1 MKCVIFYDSPQRE
14 LQNAYLI
21 KMELNKRG
29 HDVYI
34 YDLCYLLNTQEQL
47 SFTPDVILVPQLY
60 NSEIINI
67 YKSKFPKD
75 IPMIVNLQCEQ
86 VLSNLWEQKGY
97 HNPKGMAKNAIHLCW
112 GEACRCRLISNGVK
126 KENAVLVGSTSID
139 LDRERFESIYDS
151 KIEFGKKYN
160 LDYDKKWILFISSF
174 SVASNYESNI
184 KFFIETFGKD
194 LATQLI
200 NINKISREEI
210 LKWIE
215 EYIIENDCEF
225 IYRMH
230 PAEQE
235 SPILLELDKKYERF
249 NLIYSDSVRS
259 WIKVCDKVN
268 TWFSTSIIDAY
279 FMNKNCSILRP
290 IELPT
295 DFDSVIMN
303 DADYITSYSDFCNY
317 NNSLNLEYK
326 FPISK
331 ELILKHYY
339 VDENKYAY
347 EKICDLLEDIV
358 KRNIVMKYDL
368 GVGNDMVN
376 DSLEQYL
383 QNDKN
388 ENVNKLENLIKSIDY
403 KGIVVYP
410 IAVKWNPMQRPQYIL
425 KDLAKKGYLCFFID
439 GDYEYAQYNLNKCNI
454 YEKKDTNLYTVF
466 DEKALLYALQTYNPI
481 VLCTWIIQLK
491 WINLLPNK
499 FIWYDI
505 LDKIENFSQYDDDY
519 LNKHENLIKNADFV
533 SYKDTTLQ
541 TYAKDRIDAKL
552 ISDRYYEFI
561 DYNINYK
568 LLKSHAEL
576 IRSDDIDVYTVTFL
590 DKDGYNYFSGGAE
603 RYLNDLYDLVSKF
616 NINLNI
622 YQCGDYQWVRKIG
635 KINVISLAKGIENT
649 QYSLEAIKHCADKF
663 YNYSSNSLLSI
674 YSPFFFR
681 GKYANNNSIGLGH
694 GVSWDHEFL
703 NNLDAQTF
711 WNTNKH
717 IIDSA
722 KAFKEIISVDTNT
735 PNWFQTI
742 DYNTSRKFRVIPN
755 YVDTNVFKPSDNK
768 TNTNK
773 IIITYPRRLYGPRG
787 LYLTLN
793 ILDKILEKYEN
804 VEFNFV
810 GLGVEQDTVN
820 IDKKIEKWGDRV
832 KYYSLLPENMTKP
845 YQISDIVLIPTI
857 YSEGTSLSCLEAMAS
872 KTAIIATR
880 VGGLTDLIIDG
891 YNGKLINPDE
901 KSLLNAIEELI
912 EDKEKREMYAKNAY
926 SVSKAFTKKIWFEK
940 WIEAISQFI
949 DIKSNT
955 FNKIDNIYIK
965 IYANKSICENIQ
977 FKKVI
982 KYLLENKCFVVIKSD
997 LDKEFMYKNSYA
1009 RLQFENI
1016 ESKNYNDKPD
1026 YIVDM
1031 ISKNISNSIS
1041 FEELIK
1047 LFKYN
1052 GK

>member
-21 KMELNKRG
+21 KAELNKRG

-34 YDLCYLLNTQEQL
+34 YDLFYILNIEQPIN
-47 SFTPDVILVPQLY
+47 FTPDVILVPQLY
-60 NSEIINI
+60 NSDIVNI
-67 YKSKFPKD
+67 YKSKFIGNVPR
-75 IPMIVNLQCEQ
+75 IVNLQCEQ

-97 HNPKGMAKNAIHLCW
+97 HNPKGIAKNAIHLCW
-112 GEACRCRLISNGVK
+112 GEDSRCRLISNGVME
-126 KENAVLVGSTSID
+126 ENAVLVGSTSID

-151 KIEFGKKYN
+151 KIEVSKKFN
-160 LDYDKKWILFISSF
+160 LDYKKKWILFISSF
-174 SVASNYESNI
+174 SAASNYESNI
-184 KFFIETFGKD
+184 KFFIETFGES
-194 LATQLI
+194 LATELI
-200 NINKISREEI
+200 NVNRISREEI

-215 EYIIENDCEF
+215 KYIIENDCEF

-235 SPILLELDKKYERF
+235 VPILLDLNEKYERF
-249 NLIYSDSVRS
+249 HLIYSDSVRS

-290 IELPT
+290 IELPPH
-295 DFDSVIMN
+295 FDSVVMN
-303 DADYITSYSDFCNY
+303 DANYITSYNDFCNY
-317 NNSLNLEYK
+317 NNSLDLDCK

-331 ELILKHYY
+331 ELISKYY
-339 VDENKYAY
+339 YIDENKYAY

-358 KRNIVMKYDL
+358 KRNIVMKDDR
-368 GVGNDMVN
+368 GVNGVMIN

-383 QNDKN
+383 QNEKH
-388 ENVNKLENLIKSIDY
+388 ENVNKLEHLIKSVDY
-403 KGIVVYP
+403 KCIVVYP
-410 IAVKWNPMQRPQYIL
+410 IAIKWEPMQRPQYIL
-425 KDLAKKGYLCFFID
+425 EDLAKKGYLCFFID
-439 GDYEYAQYNLNKCNI
+439 GDYESAQYNLNKCTV
-454 YEKKDTNLYTVF
+454 YEKKSVNLYNVF

-505 LDKIENFSQYDDDY
+505 LDKIENFSQYNDDY

-533 SYKDTTLQ
+533 SYKDTTLKQ
-541 TYAKDRIDAKL
+541 YVKNRIDAKL
-552 ISDRYYEFI
+552 VPDGDYEFI

-568 LLKSHAEL
+568 LLRSHAEL

-590 DKDGYNYFSGGAE
+590 DKGGYNYFSGGAE
-603 RYLNDLYDLVSKF
+603 RYLNDLYDLVSKY

-622 YQCGDYQWVRKIG
+622 YQCGDYQWVRRMG
-635 KINVISLAKGIENT
+635 KINVISLAKGVENAE
-649 QYSLEAIKHCADKF
+649 YSLEGIKYCADKF

-674 YSPFFFR
+674 YSPFFYR
-681 GKYANNNSIGLGH
+681 GKYANKNSIGLGH

-703 NNLDAQTF
+703 NNLNAQIF

-742 DYNTSRKFRVIPN
+742 DYNTSRKFKVIPN
-755 YVDTNVFKPSDNK
+755 YADTNVFKPLDNK
-768 TNTNK
+768 KNTNK
-773 IIITYPRRLYGPRG
+773 ITITYPRRLYGPRG

-793 ILDKILEKYEN
+793 VVDKVLEKYEN

-810 GLGVEQDTVN
+810 GLGVEQDTIN

-832 KYYSLLPENMTKP
+832 KYYSLLPEEMMKP

-891 YNGKLINPDE
+891 YNGRLINPDE
-901 KSLLNAIEELI
+901 ESLLSAIEELI
-912 EDKEKREMYAKNAY
+912 QDKEKREVYAQNAY
-926 SVSKAFTKKIWFEK
+926 LVSQAFSKDIWFEK
-940 WIEAISQFI
+940 WIEAMSQFV
-949 DIKSNT
+949 DLKSKK
-955 FNKIDNIYIK
+955 FNKVDNIYIK
-965 IYANKSICENIQ
+965 IYVNKSMCENIQ

-982 KYLLENKCFVVIKSD
+982 KHLLENKCFVVIKSD
-997 LDKEFMYKNSYA
+997 LDKDFMYKNSYA
-1009 RLQFENI
+1009 RLQFEDI
-1016 ESKNYNDKPD
+1016 ESENYNDKPD

-1031 ISKNISNSIS
+1031 IDKNILGSIS
-1041 FEELIK
+1041 FEELMN
-1047 LFKYN
+1047 LSKYN
-1052 GK
+1052 NQ